1 MIMVVD
7 FILSPKCGKFLP
19 WEPIG
24 KLSAVYI
31 LVPLIFTAA
40 SQLEA
45 IINVLGL
52 STNTFPYSKDLVI
65 D

>member
-1 MIMVVD
+1 MTMVVD

-31 LVPLIFTAA
+31 LVPSIFTVTT
-40 SQLEA
+40 QVEA

-52 STNTFPYSKDLVI
+52 SINTFPYSKVLVI